1 MTIANVP
8 FTLSSAI
15 VQPTFVKLIQGEIF
29 KLLRN
34 RGLVVTSIILLVL
47 NVILQAIIPIVFL
60 VAAYNSGGSGN
71 SLGNTGALYITVV
84 GALGAYGIVPFV
96 SSLVGIF
103 VTVATVISVAL
114 EYQQGTIRVLLARGI
129 GRLELL
135 GAKITS
141 ISILAL
147 VGSILLGIVGTFE
160 MVVIYALGGKLNFL
174 TEDVPSYFGHDLG
187 VSLVVLVIN
196 LAATMLL
203 ALMFSALGRS
213 LAFGLGLSLPYFF
226 VENILVSIL
235 TVVSLATNN
244 GIWYGITRYFFG
256 VNLTEM
262 PRLLLNPSV
271 SAGSTDG
278 NPVSNLLMQIDGTH
292 TLVVVGVYMVIFA
305 VVASIVTRYRDVLN

>member
-8 FTLSSAI
+8 ITQSSAI
-15 VQPTFVKLIQGEIF
+15 VQPTFVKLVQGEIF

-60 VAAYNSGGSGN
+60 VIAYRSGEANALGNSGI
-71 SLGNTGALYITVV
+71 LYTTVIGAEASFGL
-84 GALGAYGIVPFV
+84 VPFV
-96 SSLVGIF
+96 SSLIGIF
-103 VTVATVISVAL
+103 VTIATVISVAL

-135 GAKITS
+135 GAKVTS

-147 VGSILLGIVGTFE
+147 AGTVLFGLIGTFE
-160 MVVIYALGGKLNFL
+160 MFIIYALGSKLNFL
-174 TEDVPSYFGHDLG
+174 TEGVSPNFGHDFGISLITLG
-187 VSLVVLVIN
+187 IN

-203 ALMFSALGRS
+203 ALMFSTLGRS

-235 TVVSLATNN
+235 TLITAVSGN

-262 PRLLLNPSV
+262 PKLLISQGT
-271 SAGSTDG
+271 SMGGSDPTIG
-278 NPVSNLLMQIDGTH
+278 GLLMQIDGTH
-292 TLVVVGVYMVIFA
+292 TLIVVSVYIAIFA
-305 VVASIVTRYRDVLN
+305 VIASIVTRYRDVLN